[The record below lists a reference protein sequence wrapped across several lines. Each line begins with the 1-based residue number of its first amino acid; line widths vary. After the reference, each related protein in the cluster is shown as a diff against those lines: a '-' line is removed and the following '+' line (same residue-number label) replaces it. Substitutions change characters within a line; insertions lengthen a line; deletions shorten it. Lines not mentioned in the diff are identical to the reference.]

1 MIKQLKSLGI
11 SGSRVSKAIECGFSA
26 LLLLP
31 TYHAQFMQGSCRYGD
46 SRSYI
51 STSRPV
57 EKAEDIYSNILRK
70 KSDWVINPFPWQP
83 LRLWLWPW
91 PVLFGAPSE

>member
-1 MIKQLKSLGI
+1 MIKQLKSLDI

-26 LLLLP
+26 LLLSSA
-31 TYHAQFMQGSCRYGD
+31 YHAQLMQGSCRYEG

-70 KSDWVINPFPWQP
+70 KSDWVINPFPWQL
-83 LRLWLWPW
+83 LRLWPW
-91 PVLFGAPSE
+91 PVLVGAPSE